1 MKRKLLLILLIVFSI
16 SVNMG
21 CSREETVDTATQV
34 TDQAVTVEVVKTAV
48 GSIESLVSYSSRVKP
63 VQEIMVIPKQ
73 PGKVVKVNFD
83 LGQRVKEGQVLF
95 EMDKTDALLQLNQA
109 AAAVEMAEINLKRL
123 SGSSYEQ
130 QMLQLKAA
138 VDSAKI
144 NFEDAKTY
152 FETVKT
158 LYEAGAETKFNL
170 DRAQS
175 QLELAKQ
182 QYETAKANLEL
193 TEEKSFK
200 ENIEAAQAQLSQAK
214 VSYDIAKNVVDN
226 MSVKA
231 PISGVISAR
240 NVKEGEF
247 ASTAAPAFIII
258 DDSSYVVEIN
268 VNENVIGKVQVGD
281 KVRIHIGAI
290 SEENLSGI
298 ITAAAPSADS
308 MTQTYLIKIA
318 LENPPSTIK
327 GGMFA
332 EIYIT
337 LDKAENCII
346 LPMSSVVEEEGR
358 KYVFVVEN
366 DKAVKKQ
373 IITGIF
379 NDKEIQVIEGI
390 DEGEIVVVKG
400 QDFLKDGSTVVIS
413 DK

>member
-1 MKRKLLLILLIVFSI
+1 MKRRTLVAILLVLGII
-16 SVNMG
+16 INMG
-21 CSREETVDTATQV
+21 CSREEAVDTAAQTAEQP
-34 TDQAVTVEVVKTAV
+34 VTVEVEKAIK

-214 VSYDIAKNVVDN
+214 VSYEIAKNLVDN
-226 MSVKA
+226 MSVEA

-247 ASTAAPAFIII
+247 ASTASPAFVII
-258 DDSSYVVEIN
+258 DDSSYVLEVN

-281 KVRIHIGAI
+281 KVRINIGAI
-290 SEENLSGI
+290 SEENLSGV
-298 ITAAAPSADS
+298 ITAAAPAADS
-308 MTQTYLIKIA
+308 MTQTYLVKIT
-318 LENPPSTIK
+318 LENPPSTLK

-332 EIYIT
+332 EVYIT
-337 LDKAENCII
+337 LNRAENCILI
-346 LPMSSVVEEEGR
+346 PMSSVIEEEGR